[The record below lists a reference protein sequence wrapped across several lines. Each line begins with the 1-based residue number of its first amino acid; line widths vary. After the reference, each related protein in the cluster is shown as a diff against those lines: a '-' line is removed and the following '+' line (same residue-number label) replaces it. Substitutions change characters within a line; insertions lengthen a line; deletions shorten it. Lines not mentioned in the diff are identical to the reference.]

1 MDEKP
6 HRADWMMEIGTWA
19 IPTPAWTRIG
29 PFQRGRRKQPR
40 SGDGASEK
48 QADKIGDEAFA
59 APRRAPGSFDKD
71 PERRP
76 CSSFVDPRQVLGRI
90 RPAGRSRASGTMSR
104 LRRRITSA
112 RQGARA
118 CRSWATGATSSRSR
132 TRGRASRAASHLRAA
147 LPLSALRR
155 CVHSRATR
163 RRAPAPLRRG
173 RDRLGSVPVRGRAT
187 DQPPDSRSARRSG

>member
-1 MDEKP
+1 
-6 HRADWMMEIGTWA
+6 MEVGTWA

-76 CSSFVDPRQVLGRI
+76 CCSFVDSRQVLGRI
-90 RPAGRSRASGTMSR
+90 CPAGRSRAPRTMSR
-104 LRRRITSA
+104 LRRRITAA

-118 CRSWATGATSSRSR
+118 CRSWAAGATSSRSR

-147 LPLSALRR
+147 LPLSALRC
-155 CVHSRATR
+155 CVHGRAERCRPPASLR
-163 RRAPAPLRRG
+163 RR
-173 RDRLGSVPVRGRAT
+173 RDRLGFVPVRGRAP
-187 DQPPDSRSARRSG
+187 DQPTDSRSDRRPG